1 MRFSRLDLLLITVAA
16 LLGGVVI
23 SLLLGAGREAHW
35 LPAAA
40 PSNLPAN
47 AAPQPLP
54 TLTAQALSLS
64 WQQSIFSADRK
75 PDLVS
80 GKGATAALQG
90 IVLTGVVIDGQ
101 GQWALLRLTNKR
113 TRKLAVG
120 ATLEDGWTLS
130 ELSPLQATFTYQGQ
144 TRQLSLPVLRL
155 PPPSTAPVIT
165 LPNVPR
171 P

>member
-1 MRFSRLDLLLITVAA
+1 
-16 LLGGVVI
+16 
-23 SLLLGAGREAHW
+23 
-35 LPAAA
+35 
-40 PSNLPAN
+40 
-47 AAPQPLP
+47 LP

-80 GKGATAALQG
+80 GKRATTALQG

-101 GQWALLRLTNKR
+101 GQWALLRLANKR

-120 ATLEDGWTLS
+120 AALDDGWTLS